1 MSANATRPTKETYR
15 QQLRDAVAE
24 NGTLKSRVAELENGI
39 RESLALPHGEEELA
53 ILVDLL
59 IPKP

>member
-1 MSANATRPTKETYR
+1 MIRLETVQFASLN

-24 NGTLKSRVAELENGI
+24 NGTLKSRVADLENGI

>member
-1 MSANATRPTKETYR
+1 MIRLETVQFASLN